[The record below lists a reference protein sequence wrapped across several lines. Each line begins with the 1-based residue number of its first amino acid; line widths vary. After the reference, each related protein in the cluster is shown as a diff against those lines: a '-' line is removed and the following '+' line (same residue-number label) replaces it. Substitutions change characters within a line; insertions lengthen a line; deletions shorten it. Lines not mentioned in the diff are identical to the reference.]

1 MESFFVPHSSYG
13 SDELRILG
21 HVDRDAEFFGK
32 QPAERRACRQPARE
46 RAFAAQGYAGGKT
59 PHTPGDGAEDAG
71 GDIGGWR
78 TPRKQ
83 ADDFRL
89 REYGAH
95 AGNGGGLSP
104 SGGFAE
110 FRQLHAEDAGKD
122 L

>member
-1 MESFFVPHSSYG
+1 MAPTSCGYSGTLTGTPSSSESSLLNEGLVASPPVNVHSP
-13 SDELRILG
+13 RK
-21 HVDRDAEFFGK
+21 GK
-32 QPAERRACRQPARE
+32 A
-46 RAFAAQGYAGGKT
+46 

-104 SGGFAE
+104 SGGFTE
-110 FRQLHAEDAGKD
+110 LRQLHAEDAGKD

>member
-1 MESFFVPHSSYG
+1 MRAAIKAAPMAPTSCGYSGTLTGTPSSSESSLLNEGLVASPPVNVHSPRKG
-13 SDELRILG
+13 MRAARPRI
-21 HVDRDAEFFGK
+21 
-32 QPAERRACRQPARE
+32 RRAME
-46 RAFAAQGYAGGKT
+46 RK
-59 PHTPGDGAEDAG
+59 
-71 GDIGGWR
+71 

-95 AGNGGGLSP
+95 AGNGGGLSL
-104 SGGFAE
+104 SGGFTE

>member
-1 MESFFVPHSSYG
+1 MAMPLSGG
-13 SDELRILG
+13 SGVGTAVGSGVGTAVGEAAAAETIVSG
-21 HVDRDAEFFGK
+21 TAVGAADA
-32 QPAERRACRQPARE
+32 
-46 RAFAAQGYAGGKT
+46 
-59 PHTPGDGAEDAG
+59 GAEDAG

-104 SGGFAE
+104 SGGFTE
-110 FRQLHAEDAGKD
+110 LRQLHAEDAGKD